1 MANDDKLRT
10 FLKRATAELQQANR
24 RLREVEGRDQEPI
37 AIVGMGCRYP
47 GGVRSPEDLWRL
59 VEDGTDAISGFP
71 TGRGWD
77 VDGVYDPEPGKP
89 GKSYTRQGGFLHDAA
104 DFDPGFFGMSPRD
117 AVETDPQQ
125 RLLLETSWEAFEH
138 GGIDPIALKG
148 SATGVFVGVMHH
160 DYVDSTTSGSLVSG
174 RVAYHLGLEG
184 PAITVDTAC
193 SSSSVAMHLACQS
206 LRKEECGLALAGG
219 VAVMATPQLFVEF
232 SKQRALSPDGR
243 CRSFGDGADGAAWSE
258 GVGVLVLER
267 LSDARRNG
275 HRVYGVIRGSAVN
288 QDGASNGLTAPNGPA
303 QQRVIRAALANAR
316 LSVADVDVVEAHGTG
331 TTLGDPIEAQALL
344 ATYGRD
350 RERPL
355 LLGSIKS
362 NIGHAQAA
370 AGVAGVIK
378 MVMAMRYGTLP
389 RTLHAE
395 TPSRQVDWDAGNV
408 RLLTE
413 PVDWPTADRPRRA
426 GVSAFGISGTN
437 VHLIVEQAPPVED
450 AEPGPTPPVTLWPV
464 SARSPEG
471 VARQAARIA
480 EFAAG
485 TDARPV
491 DVGFSLGA
499 GRAGLE
505 FRGVAV
511 GRQATEL
518 SAGLETLAAGSGVSG
533 RVVAGRTAVLFT
545 GQGAQRVGMGR
556 GLAEAFP
563 VFAAALD
570 EVCST
575 FTPLLGGDLREVMFA
590 DPGGVLD
597 RTGWTQP
604 ALFAVEVALF
614 RLAESW
620 GLKPDFVAGHSI
632 GELAAAYVAG
642 VWSLEDACR
651 VVAARGG
658 LMQALPAGGAM
669 LAIAAPL
676 DELDLGDVD
685 VAAVNGPRAVV
696 VSGTEEQIATLEA
709 SLEVKTRRL
718 RVSHAFHSH
727 LMDPMLADYGR
738 VLETVTADSAA
749 IGLISTATGE
759 PATDE
764 QLGSAAY
771 WQGQV
776 RGTVR
781 FADAVAALAARG
793 VTRFVEIGPD
803 SVLTAMV
810 ADCVDDV
817 AAIALQRRDRDQVDA
832 YATGM
837 AQAWT
842 TGADLDWAAVHPGA
856 RQVDLPTHAFAR
868 QRYWLEA
875 PTAAPATATDGW
887 RYRVVWR
894 DTDLPTGRELTGDWW
909 IVTPD
914 APTDDPRAAAV
925 AAALTARGAT
935 VTRLAV
941 ADLTGTDGDTA
952 SVLTGRSVPAGVVS
966 LVGLDDA
973 PDPYDA
979 GLSAGVTGTVRLVQA
994 LAAAGF
1000 TGRFWCL
1007 TTGGVA
1013 VDRYEDLPHAA
1024 QAGLW
1029 GLGTV
1034 LSLDYPGWW
1043 GGLADLPADCT
1054 SDTLDRLVDVL
1065 ADGGEDQVALRTA
1078 GVLARRM
1085 VRWPAAGSPERR
1097 WRPTG
1102 TVLVTGGTGGIGAHL
1117 TEWLLDQ
1124 GAERVVL
1131 ASRRGPA
1138 APGAADLAAR
1148 LPGVRVVACDVADRE
1163 AVAALLDGIGDDLTA
1178 VFHAAGVLYDPA
1190 PLGETG
1196 LDDFA
1201 AVCRAKVLGATHLDA
1216 LLGDRQLDA
1225 FVLFASGAAVWGS
1238 AGQAAYGTGNAFL
1251 DALAHRRRRRGRT
1264 ATSVAWGTWGGGG
1277 MVDALATEHLL
1288 RQGTP
1293 PMEPR
1298 LALGALQQ
1306 VLDHDENHLVVTDI
1320 DWARFTP
1327 VYTLARPRPLL
1338 AALPEA
1344 RQAPPVAAPNE
1355 SVDTSVLAGMP
1366 DAERLPYLLDTVRA
1380 QVAAVLGYDVDAT
1393 VDVQRPF
1400 RELGFD
1406 SLTAV
1411 ELRNALGTAVGL
1423 RLPATMIY
1431 DHPTPAVLARHLYDE
1446 LVGTTAPGTTAPGTG
1461 GLSPDEPI
1469 AIIGMSCRYPGGVR
1483 SPEDLWRLVDSGTDA
1498 ISAFP
1503 VDRGWDSDALFDADP
1518 DQPGTSYVRSGGF
1531 VYEAGAFDAEFFG
1544 ISPRE
1549 AIAMDPQQR
1558 LMLEVTWEACERA
1571 GLDPEELRGSPVG
1584 VFVGS
1589 GAQDYGD
1596 LLGLAPAESE
1606 AYLSTG
1612 SSASVIS
1619 GRVSYAFGFEGPSMT
1634 VDTACSS
1641 SLVALHL
1648 ASQALRAGE
1657 CGTAVA
1663 GGVLV
1668 MSNPTP
1674 FVAFSRQRGL
1684 APDGRCK
1691 SFSDDADGTG
1701 WSEGVGVLVLERLS
1715 DARRNG
1721 HRVYGVIRGSAVN
1734 QDGAS
1739 NGLTAPNGP
1748 AQQRVI
1754 RAALANARLTPDEVD
1769 AVEAHGTGT
1778 TLGDPIEAQALLAT
1792 YGRERDRPLWLGSIK
1807 SNIGH
1812 AQAAAGMA
1820 GVIKMVMAMRHGTL
1834 PRTLHAQTPSRQ
1846 VDWAAGDVRLLS
1858 DPVDWP
1864 ATERPRRAGV
1874 SSFGI
1879 SGTNAH
1885 VIVEEAPPVESAAPV
1900 EAPEPPVVLWPL
1912 SARSAGA
1919 LAGQA
1924 ARLRDELPAD
1934 VRPVDVGHSLAAG
1947 RAALDHR
1954 GVVVGGTA
1962 PDLAPGL
1969 EALAVGAGLSGRVT
1983 TGRTAV
1989 LFTGQGAQRV
1999 GMGRELVDAFPV
2011 FAAALDEVC
2020 AAFAPLLGGD
2030 LREVMFA
2037 DPDGVLDRTGWT
2049 QPALFAVEVAL
2060 FRLAQSW
2067 GLKPDFV
2074 AGHSIGE
2081 LAAAY
2086 VAGVWSLED
2095 ACRVVAARGGLMQA
2109 LPAGGA
2115 MLAIAAP
2122 LDELDLGDVDVAA
2135 VNGPRAVVV
2144 SGTEEQI
2151 ATLEA
2156 SLEVKTRR
2164 LRVSHAFHSHLMD
2177 PMLADYGRVLETVT
2191 ADSAAIGLIST
2202 ATGEPATDEQLGSAA
2217 YWQGQVRG
2225 TVRFADAVAALA
2237 ARGVTRFV
2245 EIGPDSVLTAMAA
2258 DTVDATCIPL
2268 QRRDRDQ
2275 VTAYA
2280 TGMAQAWVTG
2290 VDLDWTAIHP
2300 GGRQVDLPT
2309 YPFQHQRYWIEPAA
2323 ATVDIDD
2330 ADGGFWDA
2338 VDRGDTGL
2346 LADGLGVAPG
2356 VVTEVLPGLASWR
2369 ARQRDASTVDDWR
2382 YRVVWRS
2389 TELPD
2394 GGELTGTWWLVV
2406 PAGSTDGQPGGPAD
2420 PAGHEARVRAIADG
2434 LAARGADVVTVTGTE
2449 LPAGDTPAGVL
2460 SLLALD
2466 DTPDATDAGLSVG
2479 VTDTVA
2485 LIQALTAT
2493 DFAGR
2498 IWCLT
2503 AGGVAVDR
2511 FEDLPHPA
2519 QGALWGLGTVLSLEY
2534 PHSWGGLVDL
2544 PTDWADGHVARLA
2557 DVLAAGAED
2566 QVAVRTAGVLA
2577 RRLVRW
2583 PAAGSPERH
2592 WRPAGTVLVTGG
2604 TGGIGGHLTEWL
2616 VAQGADRVVLAS
2628 RRGPAAPG
2636 AAELVARLPGVEVV
2650 ACDVAD
2656 REAVAALLA
2665 DLGDGLT
2672 AVFHAAGVL
2681 HQEKSLPET
2690 SVADFA
2696 EVCRAKVLG
2705 AVHLDELTA
2714 DRSLDAFV
2722 VFSSGAAVWGSAG
2735 QAGYATANAYL
2746 DALAHRRRSRGAV
2759 ATSVAWG
2766 SWAGGGMADGEA
2778 TAHLRR
2784 QGTPPM
2790 DPRLAVRALGQA
2802 LDHDE
2807 SHLVVADVDWT
2818 RFTPIYTLSR
2828 PRPLLAA
2835 LPDAQPETEPATPVA
2850 TTGDLAGR
2858 LAAMPSPDRLDT
2870 VLALVRDQVAAVLG
2884 YASGADVDPERAFK
2898 EAGFDSLTAVELRN
2912 RLATETALRLPATL
2926 VFDHPTPT
2934 ELAQQ
2939 LLTELVPADAGGVTL
2954 LDDLDRLQA
2963 ALSTLDADA
2972 VAALDESTRAGVGE
2986 RLKALLAAWTAGQ
2999 RPTEVASVTED
3010 LDTASD
3016 DDLFDFID
3024 SKFGTS

>member
-59 VEDGTDAISGFP
+59 VADGTDAISGFP
-71 TGRGWD
+71 TDRGWD
-77 VDGVYDPEPGKP
+77 VDGIYDPEPGKP
-89 GKSYTRQGGFLHDAA
+89 GKSYTRHGGFLYDAA

-125 RLLLETSWEAFEH
+125 RLLLEASWEAFEH
-138 GGIDPIALKG
+138 GGIDPTSLKG

-174 RVAYHLGLEG
+174 RVAYNLGLEG
-184 PAITVDTAC
+184 PAITLDTAC

-232 SKQRALSPDGR
+232 SRQRALSPDGR

-267 LSDARRNG
+267 LSDAQRNG
-275 HRVYGVIRGSAVN
+275 HRVYGLIRGSAVN

-331 TTLGDPIEAQALL
+331 TTLGDPIEAQAVL

-350 RERPL
+350 RETPL
-355 LLGSIKS
+355 FLGSIKS

-370 AGVAGVIK
+370 AGVASVIK
-378 MVMAMRYGTLP
+378 MVMAMRHGTLP

-395 TPSRQVDWDAGNV
+395 TPSRQVDWTAGDV

-413 PVDWPTADRPRRA
+413 AVDWPAVDRPRRA
-426 GVSAFGISGTN
+426 GVSSFGISGTN
-437 VHLIVEQAPPVED
+437 VHLIVEQAPP
-450 AEPGPTPPVTLWPV
+450 AEAGTPGPTPPVVLWPV
-464 SARSPEG
+464 SGRSPEG
-471 VARQAARIA
+471 MARQAARIA
-480 EFAAG
+480 GFAAD
-485 TDARPV
+485 TDERPV

-511 GRQATEL
+511 GREAAEL
-518 SAGLETLAAGSGVSG
+518 SAGLDALAAGAGVSG
-533 RVVAGRTAVLFT
+533 RITTGRTAVLFT

-556 GLAEAFP
+556 ELADAFP
-563 VFAAALD
+563 VFAQALD
-570 EVCST
+570 EVCAA
-575 FTPLLGGDLREVMFA
+575 FGPLLDGDLREVMFA
-590 DPGGVLD
+590 DPDGVLD
-597 RTGWTQP
+597 QTGWTQP

-632 GELAAAYVAG
+632 GELAAAHVAG

-676 DELDLGDVD
+676 AELDLGDVD

-696 VSGTEEQIATLEA
+696 VSGTEEQIAALEA

-727 LMDPMLADYGR
+727 LMDPMLTEYGR
-738 VLETVTADSAA
+738 VVDGVTANPAG
-749 IGLISTATGE
+749 IPLVSTATGDL
-759 PATDE
+759 ATDTE
-764 QLGSAAY
+764 LGSAGY

-803 SVLTAMV
+803 SVLATMV
-810 ADCVDDV
+810 ADCVDDAV
-817 AAIALQRRDRDQVDA
+817 TVALQRRDREQVTA

-842 TGADLDWAAVHPGA
+842 TGVDLDWTAVHPGA
-856 RQVDLPTHAFAR
+856 RQVELPSYAFAR
-868 QRYWLEA
+868 QRYWLAA
-875 PTAAPATATDGW
+875 PTAAPATVTDDW

-894 DTDLPTGRELTGDWW
+894 AADLPTGPELTGDWW
-909 IVTPD
+909 LVTPETL
-914 APTDDPRAAAV
+914 TDDPRVTAV
-925 AAALTARGAT
+925 ADALATRGAT
-935 VTRLAV
+935 VTRL
-941 ADLTGTDGDTA
+941 TGTDPLAGRGTP
-952 SVLTGRSVPAGVVS
+952 TGIVS
-966 LVGLDDA
+966 LLGLDDT

-979 GLSAGVTGTVRLVQA
+979 GLSAGVTGTVRLVRA
-994 LAAAGF
+994 LAAADV
-1000 TGRFWCL
+1000 TGRLWCL

-1043 GGLADLPADCT
+1043 GGLVDLPADWT
-1054 SDTLDRLVDVL
+1054 PDTLDRLVDVL

-1085 VRWPAAGSPERR
+1085 VRWPVAGSPERR
-1097 WRPTG
+1097 YTPSG

-1117 TEWLLDQ
+1117 TEWLLDH

-1148 LPGVRVVACDVADRE
+1148 LPGVQVVACDVADRD
-1163 AVAALLDGIGDDLTA
+1163 AVATLLDGIGDELTA

-1190 PLGETG
+1190 PLGETS

-1216 LLGDRQLDA
+1216 LLGDRPLDA

-1238 AGQAAYGTGNAFL
+1238 AGQAAYGTGNAWL
-1251 DALAHRRRRRGRT
+1251 DALAHQRRRRGRT

-1277 MVDALATEHLL
+1277 MVDEQATEHLL

-1298 LALGALQQ
+1298 LALGTLQQ
-1306 VLDHDENHLVVTDI
+1306 VLDHDESHLVVTDI

-1327 VYTLARPRPLL
+1327 IYTLARPRPLL

-1344 RQAPPVAAPNE
+1344 RQSPAVAAPAA
-1355 SVDTSVLAGMP
+1355 STDTSVLAGLP
-1366 DAERLPYLLDTVRA
+1366 DAERLPYLLDTVRT
-1380 QVAAVLGYDVDAT
+1380 QVAAVLGYDAT
-1393 VDVQRPF
+1393 TSVDVQRPF

-1411 ELRNALGTAVGL
+1411 ELRNALGEAVGL
-1423 RLPATMIY
+1423 RLPATMVY

-1446 LVGTTAPGTTAPGTG
+1446 LVGTAAPTTVTSGVG
-1461 GLSPDEPI
+1461 GSDPDEPI

-1498 ISAFP
+1498 ISPFP
-1503 VDRGWDSDALFDADP
+1503 VDRGWDTDALFDADP

-1571 GLDPEELRGSPVG
+1571 GMDPEALRGSPVG

-1657 CGTAVA
+1657 CATAIA

-1691 SFSDDADGTG
+1691 SFSDAADGTG
-1701 WSEGVGVLVLERLS
+1701 WSEGVGVLMLERLS
-1715 DARRNG
+1715 DAQRNG
-1721 HRVYGVIRGSAVN
+1721 HRVYGLIRGSAVN

-1754 RAALANARLTPDEVD
+1754 RAALANARITPDEVD

-1792 YGRERDRPLWLGSIK
+1792 YGRDRDRPLWLGSIK
-1807 SNIGH
+1807 SNMGH

-1820 GVIKMVMAMRHGTL
+1820 GVIKMVMALRHGTL
-1834 PRTLHAQTPSRQ
+1834 PRTLHAETPSRQ
-1846 VDWAAGDVRLLS
+1846 VDWAAGDVRLLTE
-1858 DPVDWP
+1858 PVDWP
-1864 ATERPRRAGV
+1864 AGDRPRRAGV

-1885 VIVEEAPPVESAAPV
+1885 VIVEEAPPVEPAAP
-1900 EAPEPPVVLWPL
+1900 AATPEPPVALWPL

-1919 LAGQA
+1919 LAEQA
-1924 ARLRDELPAD
+1924 GRLRDFLTDE
-1934 VRPVDVGHSLAAG
+1934 RPVDVGHSLAVG

-1954 GVVVGGTA
+1954 AVAVGGTA
-1962 PDLAPGL
+1962 AELSAGL
-1969 EALAVGAGLSGRVT
+1969 EALVSGTGVSGRIT

-1999 GMGRELVDAFPV
+1999 GMGRELADAFPV
-2011 FAAALDEVC
+2011 FATALDEVC
-2020 AAFAPLLGGD
+2020 AAFGPLLGGD

-2037 DPDGVLDRTGWT
+2037 DPDGVLDQTGWT

-2060 FRLAQSW
+2060 FRLAESW
-2067 GLKPDFV
+2067 GLNPDFV

-2081 LAAAY
+2081 LAAAH

-2122 LDELDLGDVDVAA
+2122 LDELDLGDIDVAA

-2151 ATLEA
+2151 AALEA

-2177 PMLADYGRVLETVT
+2177 PMLTEYGQVVDGVT
-2191 ADSAAIGLIST
+2191 ASPAGIPLVST
-2202 ATGEPATDEQLGSAA
+2202 ATGDLATDTELGSAG

-2258 DTVDATCIPL
+2258 DSVDGAACIPL

-2280 TGMAQAWVTG
+2280 TGMARAWTTG
-2290 VDLDWTAIHP
+2290 VDLDWSAINP
-2300 GGRQVDLPT
+2300 GGRPVDLPT
-2309 YPFQHQRYWIEPAA
+2309 YAFQHQRYWIEPEAGSGTGTDA
-2323 ATVDIDD
+2323 

-2338 VDRGDTGL
+2338 VDRGDTDV

-2356 VVTEVLPGLASWR
+2356 VVTEVLPGLAAWR
-2369 ARQRDASTVDDWR
+2369 ARQRDAATVDDWR

-2406 PAGSTDGQPGGPAD
+2406 PAASTGDT
-2420 PAGHEARVRAIADG
+2420 RVSALAAG
-2434 LAARGADVVTVTGTE
+2434 LAARGADVVTVTGTD
-2449 LPAGDTPAGVL
+2449 LPAGDTPAGVV

-2498 IWCLT
+2498 VWCLT

-2511 FEDLPHPA
+2511 FEELPHPA

-2544 PTDWADGHVARLA
+2544 PTDWTDEHVARLV

-2592 WRPAGTVLVTGG
+2592 YTPTGTVLVTGG

-2616 VAQGADRVVLAS
+2616 VGQGARRVVLAS

-2636 AAELVARLPGVEVV
+2636 AAELTARHPGVEVV

-2656 REAVAALLA
+2656 RDAVAALLA
-2665 DLGDGLT
+2665 DLGDELT

-2690 SVADFA
+2690 SVAEFA

-2705 AVHLDELTA
+2705 AVHLDELLA
-2714 DRSLDAFV
+2714 ERSLDAFV

-2790 DPRLAVRALGQA
+2790 EPRLAVRALREA

-2807 SHLVVADVDWT
+2807 SHLVVADIDWA

-2835 LPDAQPETEPATPVA
+2835 LPDAQPEAETAAPAAVTA
-2850 TTGDLAGR
+2850 DLAGR
-2858 LAAMPSPDRLDT
+2858 LAAMPSPDRLGT

-2926 VFDHPTPT
+2926 VFDYPTPT

-2986 RLKALLAAWTAGQ
+2986 RLRTMLAAWTAGQ
-2999 RPTEVASVTED
+2999 RPAEVASVTEE

>member
-24 RLREVEGRDQEPI
+24 RLREVESRDQEPI

-59 VEDGTDAISGFP
+59 VADGTDAISGFP
-71 TGRGWD
+71 TDRGWD
-77 VDGVYDPEPGKP
+77 VDGIYDPEPGKP
-89 GKSYTRQGGFLHDAA
+89 GKSYTRHGGFLYDAA
-104 DFDPGFFGMSPRD
+104 DFDPGFFGMSPRE

-125 RLLLETSWEAFEH
+125 RLLLEASWEAFEH
-138 GGIDPIALKG
+138 GGIDPAALKG
-148 SATGVFVGVMHH
+148 TATGVFVGVMHH

-174 RVAYHLGLEG
+174 RVAYNLGLEG

-267 LSDARRNG
+267 LSDAQRNG
-275 HRVYGVIRGSAVN
+275 HRVYGLIRGSAVN

-316 LSVADVDVVEAHGTG
+316 LSVADVDAVEAHGTG
-331 TTLGDPIEAQALL
+331 TTLGDPIEAQAVL

-350 RERPL
+350 RETPL
-355 LLGSIKS
+355 FLGSIKS

-370 AGVAGVIK
+370 AGVASVIK
-378 MVMAMRYGTLP
+378 MVMAMRHGTLP

-395 TPSRQVDWDAGNV
+395 TPSRQVDWTAGDV

-413 PVDWPTADRPRRA
+413 AVDWPAVDRPRRA
-426 GVSAFGISGTN
+426 GVSSFGISGTN
-437 VHLIVEQAPPVED
+437 VHLIVEQAPPVE
-450 AEPGPTPPVTLWPV
+450 AAPPGPTPPVVLWPV
-464 SARSPEG
+464 SGRSREG
-471 VARQAARIA
+471 MARQAARIA
-480 EFAAG
+480 GFAAD
-485 TDARPV
+485 TDERQV
-491 DVGFSLGA
+491 DVGFSLGV

-511 GRQATEL
+511 GREAAEL
-518 SAGLETLAAGSGVSG
+518 SAGLDALSAGGGPSG
-533 RVVAGRTAVLFT
+533 RITTGRTAVLFT

-556 GLAEAFP
+556 ELAEAFP
-563 VFAAALD
+563 VFAQALD
-570 EVCST
+570 EVCAA
-575 FTPLLGGDLREVMFA
+575 FAPLLGGDLREVMFA
-590 DPGGVLD
+590 DPDGVLD
-597 RTGWTQP
+597 QTGWTQP

-632 GELAAAYVAG
+632 GELAAAHVAG
-642 VWSLEDACR
+642 VWSLGDACR

-676 DELDLGDVD
+676 DELDLGDID

-696 VSGTEEQIATLEA
+696 VSGTEEQVAGLE
-709 SLEVKTRRL
+709 SRLEVKTRRL

-727 LMDPMLADYGR
+727 LMDPMLTEYGQ
-738 VLETVTADSAA
+738 VVDGVTANPAG
-749 IGLISTATGE
+749 IPLVSTATGDL
-759 PATDE
+759 ATDDE
-764 QLGSAAY
+764 LGSVGY

-810 ADCVDDV
+810 AECVQDV
-817 AAIALQRRDRDQVDA
+817 AAIALQRRDREQVAA

-837 AQAWT
+837 AQAWIS
-842 TGADLDWAAVHPGA
+842 GVDLDWTAVHPGA
-856 RQVDLPTHAFAR
+856 RQVELPSYAFAR
-868 QRYWLEA
+868 QRYWLAA
-875 PTAAPATATDGW
+875 PTAAPTTVTDDW

-894 DTDLPTGRELTGDWW
+894 ATDLPTGPELIGDWW
-909 IVTPD
+909 LVTPETL
-914 APTDDPRAAAV
+914 TDDPRVTAV
-925 AAALTARGAT
+925 ADALATRGAT
-935 VTRLAV
+935 VTRL
-941 ADLTGTDGDTA
+941 TGTDPLAGRGTP
-952 SVLTGRSVPAGVVS
+952 TGIVS
-966 LVGLDDA
+966 LLGLDDT

-994 LAAAGF
+994 LAAADV
-1000 TGRFWCL
+1000 TGRLWCL

-1043 GGLADLPADCT
+1043 GGLVDLPADWT
-1054 SDTLDRLVDVL
+1054 PDTPDRLVDVL
-1065 ADGGEDQVALRTA
+1065 ADGGEDQVALRDA

-1085 VRWPAAGSPERR
+1085 VRWPVAGSPERR
-1097 WRPTG
+1097 FRPTG

-1138 APGAADLAAR
+1138 APGAAALAAR
-1148 LPGVRVVACDVADRE
+1148 LPGVEVVACDVADRD
-1163 AVAALLDGIGDDLTA
+1163 AVAALLDGIGDELTA

-1190 PLGETG
+1190 PLGETS

-1216 LLGDRQLDA
+1216 LLGDRPLDA

-1238 AGQAAYGTGNAFL
+1238 AGQAAYGTGNAWL
-1251 DALAHRRRRRGRT
+1251 DALAHQRRRRGRT

-1277 MVDALATEHLL
+1277 MVDEEATEHLL

-1306 VLDHDENHLVVTDI
+1306 VLDHDESHLVVTDI

-1327 VYTLARPRPLL
+1327 IYTLARPRPLL

-1344 RQAPPVAAPNE
+1344 QPGPAVAAPAA
-1355 SVDTSVLAGMP
+1355 SPDTSVLAGLP
-1366 DAERLPYLLDTVRA
+1366 DAERLPYLLDTVRT
-1380 QVAAVLGYDVDAT
+1380 QVAAVLGYDAT
-1393 VDVQRPF
+1393 TSVDVQRPF

-1411 ELRNALGTAVGL
+1411 ELRNALGAAVGL
-1423 RLPATMIY
+1423 RLPATMVY

-1446 LVGTTAPGTTAPGTG
+1446 LVGTTSPATVATG
-1461 GLSPDEPI
+1461 VGGSDPDEPI

-1498 ISAFP
+1498 ISPFP
-1503 VDRGWDSDALFDADP
+1503 VDRGWDTDALFDADP

-1571 GLDPEELRGSPVG
+1571 GMDPEALRGSPVG

-1657 CGTAVA
+1657 CATAIA

-1701 WSEGVGVLVLERLS
+1701 WSEGVGVLMLERLS
-1715 DARRNG
+1715 DAQRNG
-1721 HRVYGVIRGSAVN
+1721 HRVYGLIRGSAVN

-1754 RAALANARLTPDEVD
+1754 RAALANARITPDEVD

-1792 YGRERDRPLWLGSIK
+1792 YGRDRDRPLWLGSIK
-1807 SNIGH
+1807 SNMGH

-1820 GVIKMVMAMRHGTL
+1820 GVIKMVMALRHGTL
-1834 PRTLHAQTPSRQ
+1834 PRTLHAETPSRQ
-1846 VDWAAGDVRLLS
+1846 VDWAAGDVRLLTE
-1858 DPVDWP
+1858 PVDWP
-1864 ATERPRRAGV
+1864 AGDRPRRAGV

-1885 VIVEEAPPVESAAPV
+1885 VIVEEAPPAEPAGPAGT
-1900 EAPEPPVVLWPL
+1900 PEPPVALWPL

-1919 LAGQA
+1919 LAEQA
-1924 ARLRDELPAD
+1924 GRLRDFVTDE
-1934 VRPVDVGHSLAAG
+1934 RPVDVGHSLAVG

-1954 GVVVGGTA
+1954 AVVVGGTA
-1962 PDLAPGL
+1962 AELS
-1969 EALAVGAGLSGRVT
+1969 AGLDALVSGTGVSGRAT
-1983 TGRTAV
+1983 SGRTAV

-1999 GMGRELVDAFPV
+1999 GMGRELAEAFPV
-2011 FAAALDEVC
+2011 FAQALDEVC
-2020 AAFAPLLGGD
+2020 AAFGSLLGGD

-2060 FRLAQSW
+2060 FRLAESW

-2081 LAAAY
+2081 LAAAH
-2086 VAGVWSLED
+2086 VAGVWSLGD

-2151 ATLEA
+2151 AGLE
-2156 SLEVKTRR
+2156 SRLEVKTRR

-2177 PMLADYGRVLETVT
+2177 PMLAEYGQVVDGVT
-2191 ADSAAIGLIST
+2191 ASPAGIALVST
-2202 ATGEPATDEQLGSAA
+2202 ATGDLATDDELGSAG
-2217 YWQGQVRG
+2217 YWRGQVRG

-2245 EIGPDSVLTAMAA
+2245 EIGPDSVLTAMVA
-2258 DTVDATCIPL
+2258 DCVDDAVAVAL
-2268 QRRDRDQ
+2268 QRRDREQ
-2275 VTAYA
+2275 VAAYA
-2280 TGMAQAWVTG
+2280 TGMAQAWISG
-2290 VDLDWTAIHP
+2290 VDLDWTAVNP
-2300 GGRQVDLPT
+2300 GGRTVDLPT
-2309 YPFQHQRYWIEPAA
+2309 YAFQHQRYWIEPE
-2323 ATVDIDD
+2323 TTTGTGTGD

-2338 VDRGDTGL
+2338 VDRGDTDV

-2356 VVTEVLPGLASWR
+2356 VVTEVLPGLAAWR
-2369 ARQRDASTVDDWR
+2369 ARQRDAATVDDWR

-2394 GGELTGTWWLVV
+2394 GGDLTGTWWLVV
-2406 PAGSTDGQPGGPAD
+2406 PAASTGD
-2420 PAGHEARVRAIADG
+2420 ARVSALAAG
-2434 LAARGADVVTVTGTE
+2434 LANRGADVVTVTGTD
-2449 LPAGDTPAGVL
+2449 LPAGDTPAGVV

-2498 IWCLT
+2498 VWCLT

-2511 FEDLPHPA
+2511 FEELPHPV

-2544 PTDWADGHVARLA
+2544 PTDWTEEHVARLV

-2592 WRPAGTVLVTGG
+2592 YTPTGTVLVTGG

-2616 VAQGADRVVLAS
+2616 VGQGARRVVLAS
-2628 RRGPAAPG
+2628 RRGPAASG
-2636 AAELVARLPGVEVV
+2636 AAELMARHPGVEVV

-2656 REAVAALLA
+2656 RDAVVALLA
-2665 DLGDGLT
+2665 DLGDELT

-2690 SVADFA
+2690 SVAEFA

-2705 AVHLDELTA
+2705 AVHLDELLA

-2790 DPRLAVRALGQA
+2790 EPRLAVRALREA

-2807 SHLVVADVDWT
+2807 SHLVVADIDWA
-2818 RFTPIYTLSR
+2818 RFTPVYTLSR

-2835 LPDAQPETEPATPVA
+2835 LPDAQPETETAAPAAVTA
-2850 TTGDLAGR
+2850 DLAGR
-2858 LAAMPSPDRLDT
+2858 LVAMPAPDRLGT

-2898 EAGFDSLTAVELRN
+2898 ETGFDSLTAVELRN
-2912 RLATETALRLPATL
+2912 RLTTETALRLPATL
-2926 VFDHPTPT
+2926 VFDYPTPT

-2986 RLKALLAAWTAGQ
+2986 RLRTMLAAWTAGQ
-2999 RPTEVASVTED
+2999 RPAEVASVTEE

>member
-1 MANDDKLRT
+1 M
-10 FLKRATAELQQANR
+10 
-24 RLREVEGRDQEPI
+24 
-37 AIVGMGCRYP
+37 
-47 GGVRSPEDLWRL
+47 
-59 VEDGTDAISGFP
+59 
-71 TGRGWD
+71 
-77 VDGVYDPEPGKP
+77 
-89 GKSYTRQGGFLHDAA
+89 
-104 DFDPGFFGMSPRD
+104 
-117 AVETDPQQ
+117 
-125 RLLLETSWEAFEH
+125 
-138 GGIDPIALKG
+138 
-148 SATGVFVGVMHH
+148 
-160 DYVDSTTSGSLVSG
+160 
-174 RVAYHLGLEG
+174 
-184 PAITVDTAC
+184 
-193 SSSSVAMHLACQS
+193 
-206 LRKEECGLALAGG
+206 
-219 VAVMATPQLFVEF
+219 
-232 SKQRALSPDGR
+232 
-243 CRSFGDGADGAAWSE
+243 
-258 GVGVLVLER
+258 
-267 LSDARRNG
+267 
-275 HRVYGVIRGSAVN
+275 
-288 QDGASNGLTAPNGPA
+288 
-303 QQRVIRAALANAR
+303 
-316 LSVADVDVVEAHGTG
+316 
-331 TTLGDPIEAQALL
+331 
-344 ATYGRD
+344 
-350 RERPL
+350 
-355 LLGSIKS
+355 
-362 NIGHAQAA
+362 
-370 AGVAGVIK
+370 
-378 MVMAMRYGTLP
+378 
-389 RTLHAE
+389 
-395 TPSRQVDWDAGNV
+395 
-408 RLLTE
+408 
-413 PVDWPTADRPRRA
+413 
-426 GVSAFGISGTN
+426 
-437 VHLIVEQAPPVED
+437 
-450 AEPGPTPPVTLWPV
+450 
-464 SARSPEG
+464 
-471 VARQAARIA
+471 
-480 EFAAG
+480 
-485 TDARPV
+485 
-491 DVGFSLGA
+491 
-499 GRAGLE
+499 
-505 FRGVAV
+505 AV
-511 GRQATEL
+511 GRGAAEL
-518 SAGLETLAAGSGVSG
+518 SAGLDALTTGTGVSG
-533 RVVAGRTAVLFT
+533 RITTGRTAVLFT

-556 GLAEAFP
+556 ELAEAFP

-570 EVCST
+570 EVCVA
-575 FTPLLGGDLREVMFA
+575 FGPLLGGDLREVMFA
-590 DPGGVLD
+590 DPDGVLD
-597 RTGWTQP
+597 QTGWTQP

-632 GELAAAYVAG
+632 GELAAAHVAG

-676 DELDLGDVD
+676 DELDLGDID

-696 VSGTEEQIATLEA
+696 VSGTEEQIAALEA

-727 LMDPMLADYGR
+727 LMDSMLTGYGQ
-738 VLETVTADSAA
+738 VVDGVTANPVG
-749 IGLISTATGE
+749 IPLVSTATGDL
-759 PATDE
+759 ASDDE
-764 QLGSAAY
+764 LGSVEY

-781 FADAVAALAARG
+781 FADAVATLAARG

-810 ADCVDDV
+810 ADCVDDAV
-817 AAIALQRRDRDQVDA
+817 TIALQRRDREQVTA

-842 TGADLDWAAVHPGA
+842 TGVDLDWTAVHPGA
-856 RQVDLPTHAFAR
+856 RQVELPSYAFAR
-868 QRYWLEA
+868 QRYWLAA
-875 PTAAPATATDGW
+875 PTTAPATVTDNW

-894 DTDLPTGRELTGDWW
+894 AADLPTGPELTGDWW
-909 IVTPD
+909 LVTPD
-914 APTDDPRAAAV
+914 TLTDDPRVTAV
-925 AAALTARGAT
+925 ADALTTRGAT
-935 VTRLAV
+935 VTRL
-941 ADLTGTDGDTA
+941 TGTDPLA
-952 SVLTGRSVPAGVVS
+952 GRGTPTGVVS
-966 LVGLDDA
+966 LLGLDDT

-979 GLSAGVTGTVRLVQA
+979 GLSAGVTATVRLVQA
-994 LAAAGF
+994 LAAADV
-1000 TGRFWCL
+1000 TGRLWCL

-1034 LSLDYPGWW
+1034 LSLDYPTWW
-1043 GGLADLPADCT
+1043 GGLVDLPADWT
-1054 SDTLDRLVDVL
+1054 PDTLDRLVDVL
-1065 ADGGEDQVALRTA
+1065 ADGGEDQVAVRTA

-1085 VRWPAAGSPERR
+1085 VRWPVAGSPDRR
-1097 WRPTG
+1097 FRPTG

-1148 LPGVRVVACDVADRE
+1148 LPGVQVVACDVADRD

-1190 PLGETG
+1190 PLGDTD

-1216 LLGDRQLDA
+1216 LLGDRPLDA

-1238 AGQAAYGTGNAFL
+1238 AGQAAYGTGNAWL
-1251 DALAHRRRRRGRT
+1251 DALAHQRRRRGRT

-1277 MVDALATEHLL
+1277 MVDEQATEHLL

-1298 LALGALQQ
+1298 LALGTLQQ
-1306 VLDHDENHLVVTDI
+1306 VLDHDESHLVVTDI

-1327 VYTLARPRPLL
+1327 IYTLARPRPLL

-1344 RQAPPVAAPNE
+1344 QQSPAVAAPAA
-1355 SVDTSVLAGMP
+1355 STDTSVLAGLP

-1380 QVAAVLGYDVDAT
+1380 QVAAVLGYDATTT

-1411 ELRNALGTAVGL
+1411 ELRNALGAAVGL
-1423 RLPATMIY
+1423 RLPATMVY

-1446 LVGTTAPGTTAPGTG
+1446 LVGTAAPATVTSGVG
-1461 GLSPDEPI
+1461 GSDPDEPI

-1498 ISAFP
+1498 ISPFP
-1503 VDRGWDSDALFDADP
+1503 VDRGWNSDALFDADP

-1571 GLDPEELRGSPVG
+1571 GMDPEALRGSPVG

-1657 CGTAVA
+1657 CATAIA

-1701 WSEGVGVLVLERLS
+1701 WAEGVGVLMLERLS
-1715 DARRNG
+1715 DAQRNG
-1721 HRVYGVIRGSAVN
+1721 HRVYGLIRGSAVN

-1754 RAALANARLTPDEVD
+1754 RAALANARITPDAVD

-1792 YGRERDRPLWLGSIK
+1792 YGRDRDRPLWLGSIK
-1807 SNIGH
+1807 SNMGH

-1820 GVIKMVMAMRHGTL
+1820 GVIKMVMALRHGTL
-1834 PRTLHAQTPSRQ
+1834 PRTLHAETPSRQ
-1846 VDWAAGDVRLLS
+1846 VDWAAGDVRLLTE
-1858 DPVDWP
+1858 PVDWP
-1864 ATERPRRAGV
+1864 AGDRPRRAGV

-1885 VIVEEAPPVESAAPV
+1885 VIVEEAPPVEPAAP
-1900 EAPEPPVVLWPL
+1900 AATPEPPVALWPL

-1919 LAGQA
+1919 LAAQA
-1924 ARLRDELPAD
+1924 GRLRDFLTDE
-1934 VRPVDVGHSLAAG
+1934 RPVDVGYSLAAG

-1954 GVVVGGTA
+1954 AVAVGGSA
-1962 PDLAPGL
+1962 ADLAAGL
-1969 EALAVGAGLSGRVT
+1969 EALATGTGLSGRIT
-1983 TGRTAV
+1983 SGRTAV

-1999 GMGRELVDAFPV
+1999 GMGRELAEAFPV
-2011 FAAALDEVC
+2011 FAQALDEVC
-2020 AAFAPLLGGD
+2020 AAFAPLLDGD

-2037 DPDGVLDRTGWT
+2037 DPDGVLDQTGWT

-2060 FRLAQSW
+2060 FRIAESW

-2081 LAAAY
+2081 LAAAH

-2122 LDELDLGDVDVAA
+2122 LNELDLGDVDVAA

-2144 SGTEEQI
+2144 SGSEEQI
-2151 ATLEA
+2151 AALEA

-2177 PMLADYGRVLETVT
+2177 PMLAGYGRVVDGVT
-2191 ADSAAIGLIST
+2191 ANPAGIPLVST
-2202 ATGEPATDEQLGSAA
+2202 ATGDLATDAELGSSG

-2225 TVRFADAVAALA
+2225 TVRFAEAVAALA
-2237 ARGVTRFV
+2237 ARGVTRFI
-2245 EIGPDSVLTAMAA
+2245 EIGPDSVLTAMVADCVEDAA
-2258 DTVDATCIPL
+2258 AIAL
-2268 QRRDRDQ
+2268 QRRDREQ

-2280 TGMAQAWVTG
+2280 TGMAQAWTTG
-2290 VDLDWTAIHP
+2290 VDLDWAVINP
-2300 GGRQVDLPT
+2300 GGRPVELPT
-2309 YPFQHQRYWIEPAA
+2309 YAFQHQRYWIEPE
-2323 ATVDIDD
+2323 ATTGTGE

-2338 VDRGDTGL
+2338 VDRGDTDV

-2356 VVTEVLPGLASWR
+2356 VVTEVLPGLAAWR
-2369 ARQRDASTVDDWR
+2369 ARQRDAATVDDWR

-2406 PAGSTDGQPGGPAD
+2406 PAASTGD
-2420 PAGHEARVRAIADG
+2420 ARVSALAAG
-2434 LAARGADVVTVTGTE
+2434 LAARGADVVTVTGTD
-2449 LPAGDTPAGVL
+2449 LPAGDTPAGVV

-2498 IWCLT
+2498 VWCLT

-2544 PTDWADGHVARLA
+2544 PTGWTDEHVARLA

-2583 PAAGSPERH
+2583 PAAGTPER
-2592 WRPAGTVLVTGG
+2592 RYTPTGTVLVTGG
-2604 TGGIGGHLTEWL
+2604 TGGIGGHLTAWL
-2616 VAQGADRVVLAS
+2616 VGQGARRVVLAS
-2628 RRGPAAPG
+2628 RRGAAAPG
-2636 AAELVARLPGVEVV
+2636 AAELTARHPGVEVV

-2656 REAVAALLA
+2656 RESVAALLA

-2690 SVADFA
+2690 SVAEFA

-2705 AVHLDELTA
+2705 AVHLDELLA
-2714 DRSLDAFV
+2714 DRPLDAFV

-2790 DPRLAVRALGQA
+2790 EPRLAVRALREA

-2807 SHLVVADVDWT
+2807 SHLVVADIDWT

-2835 LPDAQPETEPATPVA
+2835 LPDAQPETETAAPVA
-2850 TTGDLAGR
+2850 VNADLAGR
-2858 LAAMPSPDRLDT
+2858 LVAMPSPDRLDT

-2926 VFDHPTPT
+2926 VFDYPTPT

-2986 RLKALLAAWTAGQ
+2986 RLRTMLAAWTAGQ
-2999 RPTEVASVTED
+2999 RPAEVASVTEE